1 MNPDQQA
8 VQKILDLAS
17 SWAESG
23 HTGLQRT
30 LGLLNVGRIGI
41 EEAVKKAGRDLTAL
55 AEAGADLRAKG
66 LKAEET
72 IRRVNNIAAIRAEKA
87 LAEAAQEVLDPSK
100 VVGGVEDTSRWDR
113 QYAEEVKKLGNKIV
127 TSKPVVGLRG
137 NRMAMA
143 ALAGLG
149 GAASGATLA
158 SLLNQPKEEV

>member
-8 VQKILDLAS
+8 VAKILDLAS
-17 SWAESG
+17 SWADSG

-41 EEAVKKAGRDLTAL
+41 EEAVKKAGRDLTLL

-72 IRRVNNIAAIRAEKA
+72 VRRVNNIAAIRAQKA
-87 LAEAAQEVLDPSK
+87 LAEQ
-100 VVGGVEDTSRWDR
+100 VEDVPVNQSQELT
-113 QYAEEVKKLGNKIV
+113 KKILN
-127 TSKPVVGLRG
+127 SKPVVGLRG

-149 GAASGATLA
+149 GAATTSALIN
-158 SLLNQPKEEV
+158 LLSQPEEV

>member
-8 VQKILDLAS
+8 VAKILDLAS
-17 SWAESG
+17 SWADSG

-30 LGLLNVGRIGI
+30 LGLLNLGRIGAV
-41 EEAVKKAGRDLTAL
+41 EAAKKAGRDLTLL

-66 LKAEET
+66 LKAEEMV
-72 IRRVNNIAAIRAEKA
+72 RRANNIAAIRAQKV
-87 LAEAAQEVLDPSK
+87 LAEQVADVPVNKSQEL
-100 VVGGVEDTSRWDR
+100 TR
-113 QYAEEVKKLGNKIV
+113 KII
-127 TSKPVVGLRG
+127 TSKPVAGLRG

-158 SLLNQPKEEV
+158 SLLNQPEEV

>member
-8 VQKILDLAS
+8 VQKILELAS

-30 LGLLNVGRIGI
+30 LGLLNVGRIGV
-41 EEAVKKAGRDLTAL
+41 EEAVKKAGRDLTVL

-72 IRRVNNIAAIRAEKA
+72 VRRVNNIAAIRAQKA
-87 LAEAAQEVLDPSK
+87 LAEL
-100 VVGGVEDTSRWDR
+100 
-113 QYAEEVKKLGNKIV
+113 AEPVPQGNVASSIGKAKELTNKII
-127 TSKPVVGLRG
+127 TSKPVAGLRG

-158 SLLNQPKEEV
+158 SLLNGETKEDL

>member
-8 VQKILDLAS
+8 VQKILELAS

-30 LGLLNVGRIGI
+30 LGLLNVGRIGV
-41 EEAVKKAGRDLTAL
+41 EEAVKKAGRDLTVL

-72 IRRVNNIAAIRAEKA
+72 VRRVNNIAAIRAQKE
-87 LAEAAQEVLDPSK
+87 L
-100 VVGGVEDTSRWDR
+100 T
-113 QYAEEVKKLGNKIV
+113 NKII
-127 TSKPVVGLRG
+127 TSKPVSGLAGR
-137 NRMAMA
+137 RMAVT

-149 GAASGATLA
+149 GAASGVTLA
-158 SLLNQPKEEV
+158 NLLNQPEEKT